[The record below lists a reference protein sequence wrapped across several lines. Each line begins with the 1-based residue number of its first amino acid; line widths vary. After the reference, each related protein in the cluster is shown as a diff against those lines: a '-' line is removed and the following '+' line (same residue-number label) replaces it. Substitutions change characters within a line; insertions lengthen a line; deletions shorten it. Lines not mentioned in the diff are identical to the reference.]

1 MRPLLC
7 ELWCS
12 DWPSSPEQWQG
23 SLQEAKRRAAY
34 RISSEADKA
43 NISSNHQPWRHRS
56 LEVCKPFCT
65 HLQPSSTHHHPRFP
79 VPRSV
84 PRARMARKRQSR
96 PSGGTAPTS
105 RGSKRQRRRPAGGAG
120 ANAGAGAA
128 GGGSEGATSD
138 SGASSELRIHVM
150 RHGNVHNPKE
160 VYYGRLP
167 RFHLSAL
174 GRKQAVEGAERLAS
188 VITDPSELQGVY
200 VAHSHRVP
208 QSRRPAPNPSR
219 CAGQVCVP
227 HAPSSPDS
235 EGSGEA
241 TP

>member
-1 MRPLLC
+1 
-7 ELWCS
+7 
-12 DWPSSPEQWQG
+12 
-23 SLQEAKRRAAY
+23 
-34 RISSEADKA
+34 
-43 NISSNHQPWRHRS
+43 
-56 LEVCKPFCT
+56 
-65 HLQPSSTHHHPRFP
+65 
-79 VPRSV
+79 
-84 PRARMARKRQSR
+84 
-96 PSGGTAPTS
+96 
-105 RGSKRQRRRPAGGAG
+105 
-120 ANAGAGAA
+120 
-128 GGGSEGATSD
+128 
-138 SGASSELRIHVM
+138 M

-200 VAHSHRVP
+200 VATGCRSPDAPH
-208 QSRRPAPNPSR
+208 PNPSR

-235 EGSGEA
+235 EGSCEA